1 MKRLADRIGIVV
13 DRKITLGEMLTLSV
27 LLTVLAGGGYTL
39 RSDIAQVRTDLSTEM
54 DTRFDEM
61 NRRVDEVNRRV
72 DGLSQ
77 RVDSL
82 SQRVDEVNRRVAD
95 LQGRMA
101 TVEAIVRIWA
111 GRPTSDRSGAG
122 DLSRAD

>member
-1 MKRLADRIGIVV
+1 M

-54 DTRFDEM
+54 DTRFDEV

-72 DGLSQ
+72 DG
-77 RVDSL
+77 L

-111 GRPTSDRSGAG
+111 GRPTSDRSGAE
-122 DLSRAD
+122 DLSRTD